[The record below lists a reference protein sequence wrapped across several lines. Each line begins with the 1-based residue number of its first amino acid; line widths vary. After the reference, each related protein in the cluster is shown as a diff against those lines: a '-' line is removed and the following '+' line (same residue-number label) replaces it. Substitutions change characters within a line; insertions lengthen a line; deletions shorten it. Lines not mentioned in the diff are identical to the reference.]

1 MNAFHMPGSFRT
13 RNPFE
18 SQYLVKSPRSPLLLT
33 PVRLSQHVHPQWVG
47 SSAGRP
53 EDSWSVSPPGLLPS
67 HGISVL
73 PHIVSDTAQDMVGGM
88 KFPFPWIYIYTTAW
102 GAAADVSGGWQ
113 EGGLDAYQQLSSVAM
128 EEMQFSPVGQFAWSL
143 KVVQVAGLGMCLL
156 GSVTHVLATPEAT
169 CVSYYMCLFIVCVAE
184 AS

>member
-1 MNAFHMPGSFRT
+1 MFLNLCLTQVFCWFLRRRGYWTALVNHSLIVSHGQNGYWAIVSWNLTIFMNAFHMPGSFRT

-113 EGGLDAYQQLSSVAM
+113 GG
-128 EEMQFSPVGQFAWSL
+128 G
-143 KVVQVAGLGMCLL
+143 
-156 GSVTHVLATPEAT
+156 
-169 CVSYYMCLFIVCVAE
+169 
-184 AS
+184 